1 MYMDLKL
8 NQDKRISFNTTTPK
22 MLGPPPKFNFL
33 LRSPPR
39 PNYFRLK
46 FLGPPLKLKGGVGGG
61 GRLPCVTRNYLSNI
75 YIYLETHNK
84 ARRYCWKYSSIGKH
98 NAVFRSLQHYR
109 IWSTPRNRGDSRV
122 DIRIYLLI
130 RIMITKSFKFEFK
143 FS

>member
-1 MYMDLKL
+1 MYMNLKL

-22 MLGPPPKFNFL
+22 MLGPPPKCNFL
-33 LRSPPR
+33 LRSPP
-39 PNYFRLK
+39 PPSPQLLPSEIFRSTPK
-46 FLGPPLKLKGGVGGG
+46 IEGGG
-61 GRLPCVTRNYLSNI
+61 GLLPCVTRNYLSNI

-130 RIMITKSFKFEFK
+130 RIMITKSFKFEFI